1 MAFPF
6 ATISKR
12 RFVASQHIV
21 FCSHRDRYH
30 GTSVRGLI
38 RVRCTRSRRRAPGF
52 RTVPSHPP
60 SCHSV
65 TYFQTTSTLW
75 PPAVER
81 HQREHNATTRHSV
94 CTFQPDSALF
104 LAFVWLVGRHFADLV
119 ARHSH
124 THPYTHPPPEKK
136 RPFHFCCAFFCPV
149 SPTMRI
155 SNLTLRF
162 VRESNEGRRR
172 LAVPA
177 ALLSAIWKS
186 TGHCRSTRS
195 TGFLEGNVCAV

>member
-136 RPFHFCCAFFCPV
+136 KTV
-149 SPTMRI
+149 SF
-155 SNLTLRF
+155 LLR
-162 VRESNEGRRR
+162 
-172 LAVPA
+172 L
-177 ALLSAIWKS
+177 LLSRLSDYAYIQPNIALRQRIKRRTQTTRRSRGVALSDLEIYRTLPVDAID
-186 TGHCRSTRS
+186 G
-195 TGFLEGNVCAV
+195 VP